1 VELGDT
7 NKPNCHK
14 VSFEA
19 GVVSLAREA
28 ASRR

>member
-1 VELGDT
+1 MH
-7 NKPNCHK
+7 KPNCHK

-28 ASRR
+28 ALASGTVH